1 MKKKLFTGK
10 FDFIVPRKTDK
21 EIGDRL
27 RLFRKSRQA
36 TLQEFRKV
44 VNISQG
50 SLSDLENGNSLPS
63 ATTLI
68 NFYRAGCD
76 IHWLLTGDR

>member
-10 FDFIVPRKTDK
+10 FDFIVPRQKDK
-21 EIGDRL
+21 AIGDRL
-27 RLFRKSRQA
+27 RLFRKSRLSN
-36 TLQEFRKV
+36 LQEFGKD
-44 VNISQG
+44 IKLSQG

-68 NFYRAGCD
+68 SLYHAGCD